1 MMCLT
6 DTRVYLGVNVWV
18 KDTYMY
24 GVADT
29 GRYVYNMYIYIY
41 LLYHASTRIF
51 NITFN
56 FVTGSNQKKYIS
68 DKQDM

>member
-6 DTRVYLGVNVWV
+6 DMRVYLGVNVWV

-29 GRYVYNMYIYIY
+29 GRYVYNICIYTYIFYITQVHVF
-41 LLYHASTRIF
+41 LILRS
-51 NITFN
+51 
-56 FVTGSNQKKYIS
+56 IS
-68 DKQDM
+68 